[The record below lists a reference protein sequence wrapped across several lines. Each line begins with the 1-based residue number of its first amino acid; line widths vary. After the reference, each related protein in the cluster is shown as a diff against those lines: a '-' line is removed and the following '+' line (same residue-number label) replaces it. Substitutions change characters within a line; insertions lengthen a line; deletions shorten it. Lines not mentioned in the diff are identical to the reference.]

1 MLLQKIKTHISR
13 FDRLCSR
20 RTEPIIV
27 VSGLPRSGT
36 SMMMKILESA
46 GIPLLTDGF
55 RVADEDNPKGYYEYE
70 RVKNLAEGDT
80 AWLHEAH
87 GRAVKII
94 SALLPYLPLD
104 YMYRIIFMQRKISE
118 ILASQ
123 RKMLIN
129 RASDPNSVSDTEIT
143 ASYQR
148 HLKKI
153 EMWLKSTSNVQYIV
167 IDYNLLLSAPE
178 SHLMQ
183 LNGFFGGTLD
193 MKSMIEGIDPILY
206 RNRD

>member
-1 MLLQKIKTHISR
+1 
-13 FDRLCSR
+13 
-20 RTEPIIV
+20 
-27 VSGLPRSGT
+27 
-36 SMMMKILESA
+36 
-46 GIPLLTDGF
+46 
-55 RVADEDNPKGYYEYE
+55 
-70 RVKNLAEGDT
+70 
-80 AWLHEAH
+80 
-87 GRAVKII
+87 
-94 SALLPYLPLD
+94 
-104 YMYRIIFMQRKISE
+104 MQRKISE